1 MLILLEKIT
10 LMKSFG
16 FGVVFCLLVSMCF
29 AQERQDAPKLV
40 VGIVV
45 DQMRHEYLDR
55 FYARFGEGGF
65 KRMIEKGFEVRN
77 GHYNYYPT
85 VTGPGHASVYT
96 GSTPAIHGIV
106 GNSWYDKDTKKSVN
120 CVEDANYKA
129 VGNPDGNGDV
139 SPARLLA
146 TTVTDELKLATQDR
160 AKVIGVSFKDRG
172 AVLPAGHM
180 ADGAYWYDGNTGT
193 FITSTY
199 YVTEL
204 PGWVRDFN
212 KLGLPDKYLNQ
223 VWNPLYPIEQYTSSG
238 PDDTPYEELFAGMK
252 KAAFPYDLKSLRKE
266 NGNYG
271 LLGSTPFGNDFLTQ
285 FAKAAV
291 TGEKMGQGQTT
302 DFLTISYSSTDA
314 IGHQRGPNAVEV
326 EDMYLRLDKNIADL
340 LTFLDQKVG
349 QGKYLVFLT
358 ADHAVSNVSQ
368 ELIDKR
374 VPAGYFNSGEM
385 RSGLTS
391 YLHKFF
397 PDKDLIETISNNQI
411 IFNSDLFDTN
421 PRNSGIDFLIA
432 SELISKYL
440 MDLDGIAHVYTES
453 VLRNASY
460 DEGGVKG
467 MVVRGYHPT
476 RGGNVVYV
484 LEQGWLSSGDKQG
497 TSHGSPY
504 TYDTHVPMLFYGA
517 GIKPGSSVRYHPIT
531 DIAPTISMMLR
542 IKFPSGCTGQP
553 IPELFE
559 Q

>member
-1 MLILLEKIT
+1 
-10 LMKSFG
+10 
-16 FGVVFCLLVSMCF
+16 
-29 AQERQDAPKLV
+29 
-40 VGIVV
+40 
-45 DQMRHEYLDR
+45 
-55 FYARFGEGGF
+55 
-65 KRMIEKGFEVRN
+65 
-77 GHYNYYPT
+77 
-85 VTGPGHASVYT
+85 
-96 GSTPAIHGIV
+96 
-106 GNSWYDKDTKKSVN
+106 
-120 CVEDANYKA
+120 
-129 VGNPDGNGDV
+129 
-139 SPARLLA
+139 
-146 TTVTDELKLATQDR
+146 
-160 AKVIGVSFKDRG
+160 
-172 AVLPAGHM
+172 
-180 ADGAYWYDGNTGT
+180 
-193 FITSTY
+193 
-199 YVTEL
+199 
-204 PGWVRDFN
+204 
-212 KLGLPDKYLNQ
+212 
-223 VWNPLYPIEQYTSSG
+223 
-238 PDDTPYEELFAGMK
+238 
-252 KAAFPYDLKSLRKE
+252 
-266 NGNYG
+266 
-271 LLGSTPFGNDFLTQ
+271 
-285 FAKAAV
+285 
-291 TGEKMGQGQTT
+291 MGQGQTT

-517 GIKPGSSVRYHPIT
+517 GIKPGSSVRYHPVT
-531 DIAPTISMMLR
+531 DIAPTISMLLR